1 MKVLLDGVAVE
12 VAEKT
17 TILDVAR
24 RQGIYIPTLCD
35 HPRLAPHTA
44 CRLCIVAIKGRRGVA
59 PACGTYVEEGME
71 VTTSDPEIDRM
82 RRQILELLLSEHP
95 SACLVCSEKS
105 TCADYK
111 STIRKVGEVT
121 GCVLCPNNGRC
132 ELQTVVE
139 KLKIERVNFP
149 ALYRDDPIHREDPF
163 FERNTNLCI
172 LCGRC
177 VRICHDLRGASTLAF
192 LNRGS
197 RTLIGTALDKPL
209 LESGCQFCGAC
220 VDACPTGALFEK
232 GVKYE
237 PLPDATRRA
246 VCGFCSQGCLLDL
259 ELRGGRLISSVPADD
274 GPVNRG
280 QACVR
285 GRFLVREAVH
295 HPRRAL
301 APLVRR
307 DGALVPATWDEALG
321 LVADRLGDA
330 PPDGIGVLGS
340 AQDSCEDLYA
350 LHKLV
355 RDGFK
360 TARAAGPEA
369 LSPPARL
376 LAFGAAQG
384 IAPALSFAIGDLG
397 KAKAIFVFGSVL
409 PMVGLEVHQA
419 VRRGGKLIVIGGQE
433 APILRCARA
442 WVRVPEGREH
452 LLIAALSRVLSEGA
466 AFGEGNGARGAAV
479 VAPKAHAAPPCGAAI
494 VAPKAHA
501 APPSGA
507 AEFKGLLHDVRLA
520 EAAAACG
527 LTPEKIQ
534 TLAQLLE
541 RKRPAAFVFGPAF
554 GEGPAGP
561 ANLAA
566 LWNLAVQTR
575 ALLVPLPDESNA
587 RGALEIARAFGRAD
601 AAEAEAVYRAAAEGA
616 FKALLVAGPIAR
628 PAAKPAD
635 FVIVQDSYLPYWAE
649 YADVV
654 LPAATFPES
663 GGTFVNAE
671 GRIQSSEAAIAPR
684 GDARPAWRIARDLAR
699 RMGLAGFDFESAA
712 DVLAEIAREVPAFCD
727 AGAFVRTEEAGAPA
741 YALKASAEG
750 GPAPALRPNPDRY
763 RGLAMDREIKSLAL
777 VRGRK

>member
-12 VAEKT
+12 VAEKA

-59 PACGTYVEEGME
+59 PACGTFVEEGME

-111 STIRKVGEVT
+111 SSIRKVGEVT

-132 ELQTVVE
+132 ELQTVAE

-177 VRICHDLRGASTLAF
+177 VRICHDVRGASTLAF

-209 LESGCQFCGAC
+209 LESGCLFCGAC

-237 PLPDATRRA
+237 PLPDATKRA
-246 VCGFCSQGCLLDL
+246 VCGFCSQGCVLDL
-259 ELRGGRLISSVPADD
+259 ELRDGRLIASVPADE

-295 HPRRAL
+295 HPRRVL

-307 DGALVPATWDEALG
+307 DGALAPATWDEALG
-321 LVADRLGDA
+321 LVADRLGA
-330 PPDGIGVLGS
+330 AVPDGLGVLGS

-384 IAPALSFAIGDLG
+384 IAPALNFAIGDLG

-452 LLIAALSRVLSEGA
+452 LLIAALSRILGEGT
-466 AFGEGNGARGAAV
+466 AFGEGNGA
-479 VAPKAHAAPPCGAAI
+479 I
-494 VAPKAHA
+494 
-501 APPSGA
+501 GA
-507 AEFKGLLHDVRLA
+507 AEFKGRLHDVRLA

-527 LTPEKIQ
+527 LTPEKLQ

-541 RKRPAAFVFGPAF
+541 RKRPAAFIFGPAF

-566 LWNLAVQTR
+566 LWNLAVLTR

-601 AAEAEAVYRAAAEGA
+601 AAEAEAVYRAAAEGS
-616 FKALLVAGPIAR
+616 FRALFVAGPIAR

-635 FVIVQDSYLPYWAE
+635 FVVVQDSFLPEWAD

-654 LPAATFPES
+654 LPAATFAES

-671 GRIQSSEAAIAPR
+671 GRIQSAEAAIAPR

-699 RMGLAGFDFESAA
+699 RMGFAGFDFESAA
-712 DVLAEIAREVPAFCD
+712 DVLAEIVREVPAFRD
-727 AGAFVRTEEAGAPA
+727 AGAFVRTEEPGPPA
-741 YALKASAEG
+741 YAVKTPAAG

-763 RGLAMDREIKSLAL
+763 RGLDMEREIKSLAL